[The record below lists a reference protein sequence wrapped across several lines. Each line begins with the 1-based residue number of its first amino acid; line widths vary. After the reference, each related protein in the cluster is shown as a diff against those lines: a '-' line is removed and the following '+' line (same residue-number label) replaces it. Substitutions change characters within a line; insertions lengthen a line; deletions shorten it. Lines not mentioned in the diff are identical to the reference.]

1 MLQEDKTADRGY
13 HNAWAVGADVPLRD
27 AVAAGGL
34 SKLARTE
41 ETIAHSQS
49 Y

>member
-1 MLQEDKTADRGY
+1 MLQENKTADCGY
-13 HNAWAVGADVPLRD
+13 HNAWAVVADVPLRD
-27 AVAAGGL
+27 AIAAGGL
-34 SKLARTE
+34 PKLARTE